1 MNNKKKYIDIL
12 AVAAIALLSACSSDK
27 FEEEKTAAGN
37 EPVERVVRMM
47 MYSSP
52 FAERELLT
60 ANPSAEKKLLTANPS
75 AEKKLLTAAPAGFS
89 SYTPDKN
96 TNMGIYIL
104 LPADW
109 ATPKLERITYY
120 TSTNK
125 WNAYFEVTPD
135 DDYTVYGYMPKTGDM
150 SSSLAKSTADAAT
163 LTISNIKPVTTD
175 DICIITGV
183 KDTDEGLK
191 EGQFSWYW
199 PVGDDNYKIYILM
212 DHLYAAAQF
221 RLKIDADYA
230 SLRTIKL
237 KKMELSTDNGSVNAT
252 ITLTHNDTGASPI
265 SKVEF
270 AASGSSDAV
279 VIFNSDEG
287 IALDKTTPLD
297 INACFAPTLSDN
309 LTLVSTY
316 DVYDRNGN
324 LIRENR
330 TATNK
335 LPDLSA
341 VRGQRVHL
349 NLTVNPT
356 YLYVLSD
363 PDLKFEMEIVK

>member
-60 ANPSAEKKLLTANPS
+60 ANPSAEKKLLI
-75 AEKKLLTAAPAGFS
+75 AAPAGFS

-125 WNAYFEVTPD
+125 WNAYFEVEKNKTF
-135 DDYTVYGYMPKTGDM
+135 TVYGYMPKTGEM
-150 SSSLAKSTADAAT
+150 ESSLTKTTPDAAT
-163 LTISNIKPVTTD
+163 LTISNMKPVTTD

-183 KDTDEGLK
+183 KDTDSGLK
-191 EGQFSWYW
+191 EGQFSWSTPMEEIETY
-199 PVGDDNYKIYILM
+199 NISLLM

-237 KKMELSTDNGSVNAT
+237 KTMTLSTNKGSVNAT
-252 ITLTHNDTGASPI
+252 ITLTHNETGASPI
-265 SKVEF
+265 SNVEF
-270 AASGSSDAV
+270 AVSGSSDAV

-287 IALDKTTPLD
+287 VALDKTTPLS

-316 DVYDRNGN
+316 DVYDRKGN
-324 LIRENR
+324 LIRQNS

-341 VRGQRVHL
+341 VRGQRVLL
-349 NLTVNPT
+349 NMTVNPT
-356 YLYVLSD
+356 YLYVLSE
-363 PDLKFEMEIVK
+363 PDLNNPTIKIN